1 MTWFPFDCERK
12 RFYGI
17 LGIFFSFF
25 LLFPGLFLLP
35 PAGAAQTPEK
45 TITMPD
51 AGRAEAG
58 TEVTLPA
65 SEEEID
71 KEIARLQA
79 RLQEIRSR
87 TSSSPGEE
95 SPGKGNGLG
104 SALPEEVAEWQRLVF
119 ETVYLLEN
127 HLNSLQDLKEIRKAS
142 GERAT
147 ERNEWKG
154 FAKKPPYPVS
164 FLEGLYASIRD
175 KQFEKQMAE
184 VKREITEAQLRET
197 LKSLE
202 KAGKD
207 LRDAEER
214 IVSGPEGEPKMR
226 AMWLRD
232 LAKRR
237 YELAEVG
244 ALSLETQRLVL
255 DEDLEGKGDYL
266 PFLERQYRLAESVSP
281 LSRADLEQKLQELA
295 IPAKSLNDR
304 LTRALAEEEEARR
317 ALEKDRDALHR
328 AQESVSPGRE
338 PAKEQRKTLDHLKS
352 ALEAEKALL
361 DTTRLKVDITK
372 GMLRQLAAE
381 QKVWED
387 RYRLG
392 EEGDPQE
399 IRKLSAE
406 NRQTLEH
413 IRLWK
418 NSLEDGLDKLAP
430 VISGQREKLSS
441 GGLSNGEEQVTRT
454 FVTAYEDRE
463 VLYRQALKALNRTE
477 RVGERWASDLDALE
491 ERLSNRLGIMDR
503 LTSLSTLLLQAW
515 DTELYVAE
523 ESAIVEGRK
532 ISRPISVTA
541 GKIAKAL
548 LILVLGVWAARRLK
562 RPVERFAVRRF
573 GMDESAAKQVGRKW
587 SFFTFVALFT
597 IALASV
603 NVPLAVFAFFGGT
616 LAIAAGFG
624 AQHLIGNLLSS
635 VILLFDRTVQVG
647 DVVEIDGH
655 RGRVTAIG
663 MRSSSILRFDGV
675 EMLVPN
681 SQFLEQRVTNW
692 THSSKQVRYEIAL
705 GVAYDSPTKKV
716 SDLILQVVKE
726 DPRTL
731 TNPAPFVF
739 FEEFGESA
747 LMFRVYLWLILET
760 DEENRVVLSNIRHR
774 IKEALDE
781 AGIVIALP
789 QRDVH
794 LEAMHPIPVQVVDP
808 ERSRVPE
815 HRTGSLRERK

>member
-1 MTWFPFDCERK
+1 MIMFTFDGERK
-12 RFYGI
+12 RFSGI
-17 LGIFFSFF
+17 LVIILLFFPGFF
-25 LLFPGLFLLP
+25 LLPLP
-35 PAGAAQTPEK
+35 GAAQTPEK
-45 TITMPD
+45 TITMPNT
-51 AGRAEAG
+51 GRAEAG
-58 TEVTLPA
+58 KEVTLPA
-65 SEEEID
+65 TEEEID
-71 KEIARLQA
+71 KEIVRLQA
-79 RLQEIRSR
+79 RLRETRAR
-87 TSSSPGEE
+87 TSSSPGEGI
-95 SPGKGNGLG
+95 PGGGNGLG
-104 SALPEEVAEWQRLVF
+104 AALPEEIVEWQRLTF
-119 ETVYLLEN
+119 EAVYHLEN
-127 HLNSLQDLKEIRKAS
+127 HLNSLQDLREIRKANR
-142 GERAT
+142 ERAA

-154 FAKKPPYPVS
+154 FAEKPPHPVS
-164 FLEGLYASIRD
+164 FLEGLYAAIRD

-184 VKREITEAQLRET
+184 VKREITEGGLRE
-197 LKSLE
+197 SLRNLE
-202 KAGKD
+202 EAGKD

-214 IVSGPEGEPKMR
+214 IVSGPEGEPKVR

-255 DEDLEGKGDYL
+255 DEDLDGKQDYL
-266 PFLERQYRLAESVSP
+266 PFLERQYRLAESASP
-281 LSRADLEQKLQELA
+281 LSRVDLEQKLQELE

-304 LTRALAEEEEARR
+304 LTRALGAEEEARK
-317 ALEKDRDALHR
+317 ALEKSREALRR
-328 AQESVSPGRE
+328 AQEGAPPGRE
-338 PAKEQRKTLDHLKS
+338 PAPEQRETLDYLKS

-361 DTTRLKVDITK
+361 DTARLKVDITK
-372 GMLRQLAAE
+372 GMLRQLTSE
-381 QKVWED
+381 RKVWED

-392 EEGDPQE
+392 EKADPQE
-399 IRKLSAE
+399 IRKLAGE
-406 NRQTLEH
+406 NRQTLQH

-418 NSLEDGLDKLAP
+418 DSLEDGLGKLAP
-430 VISGQREKLSS
+430 VVIGQREKLSS
-441 GGLSNGEEQVTRT
+441 GRLSNREEQVTRT
-454 FVTAYEDRE
+454 FITAYADRE

-491 ERLSNRLGIMDR
+491 KRLSNHLGILGR
-503 LTSLSTLLLQAW
+503 LKTLSALLLQAW
-515 DTELYVAE
+515 NTELYVAE

-532 ISRPISVTA
+532 ISHPISVTT
-541 GKIAKAL
+541 GKIAKAMF
-548 LILVLGVWAARRLK
+548 ILVLGVWGARRLK
-562 RPVERFAVRRF
+562 RPVERIAVRRF

-587 SFFTFVALFT
+587 SFFTFLALFT

-647 DVVEIDGH
+647 DVVEIEGH

-705 GVAYDSPTKKV
+705 GVAYHSPTQKV

-726 DPRTL
+726 DPHTL
-731 TNPAPFVF
+731 TNPAPYVF

-781 AGIVIALP
+781 ADIVIALP

-808 ERSRVPE
+808 ERSRVPD
-815 HRTGSLRERK
+815 HRTGSLREQK

>member
-1 MTWFPFDCERK
+1 MAKFPFGCERK
-12 RFYGI
+12 RFSGI
-17 LGIFFSFF
+17 LMALFI
-25 LLFPGLFLLP
+25 LFPGLFLLP
-35 PAGAAQTPEK
+35 LPGAAQTPEK

-51 AGRAEAG
+51 AGRTEAG

-71 KEIARLQA
+71 KEIVRLQA

-87 TSSSPGEE
+87 TSVSPGEGI
-95 SPGKGNGLG
+95 PGEGNGLG
-104 SALPEEVAEWQRLVF
+104 AALPEEVAEWQRLAF

-127 HLNSLQDLKEIRKAS
+127 HLNSLQDLKEIRKANR
-142 GERAT
+142 ERTT

-154 FAKKPPYPVS
+154 FAEKPPYPVS
-164 FLEGLYASIRD
+164 FLEGLYAAIRD
-175 KQFEKQMAE
+175 KQFEMQMAE
-184 VKREITEAQLRET
+184 VKREIAEGQLRES
-197 LKSLE
+197 LRNLE
-202 KAGKD
+202 KAGKE
-207 LRDAEER
+207 LRGAEER
-214 IVSGPEGEPKMR
+214 IASGREGEPKVR

-255 DEDLEGKGDYL
+255 DEDLDGKGDYL
-266 PFLERQYRLAESVSP
+266 PFLERQYRLAESASP
-281 LSRADLEQKLQELA
+281 LSRSDLDQKLQELA

-304 LTRALAEEEEARR
+304 LNRALAEEEEARQ

-328 AQESVSPGRE
+328 VQESVSPGRE
-338 PAKEQRKTLDHLKS
+338 PALGQRKTLDHLKS
-352 ALEAEKALL
+352 TLEAEKALL
-361 DTTRLKVDITK
+361 DTARLKVDITK
-372 GMLRQLAAE
+372 GMLRQLAVE

-392 EEGDPQE
+392 EKSDPQE

-406 NRQTLEH
+406 NRQTLDH

-430 VISGQREKLSS
+430 LVSGQREKLSS
-441 GGLSNGEEQVTRT
+441 GGLSNGEEKVTQT
-454 FVTAYEDRE
+454 FVIAYADRE
-463 VLYRQALKALNRTE
+463 VLYRQALTALNRTE

-491 ERLSNRLGIMDR
+491 KRLSNRLGIMDR
-503 LTSLSTLLLQAW
+503 LKSLSAFLLQVW
-515 DTELYVAE
+515 NSELYVAE

-532 ISRPISVTA
+532 ISRPISVTT

-548 LILVLGVWAARRLK
+548 FILVLGVWAARRLR

-705 GVAYDSPTKKV
+705 GVAYHSPTQKV

-726 DPRTL
+726 DPHTL

-794 LEAMHPIPVQVVDP
+794 LEAVNPIPVQVVDP
-808 ERSRVPE
+808 QRSRVPE
-815 HRTGSLRERK
+815 QRTGSLRERN

>member
-1 MTWFPFDCERK
+1 MTMFPFDDQRR
-12 RFYGI
+12 RFSGI
-17 LGIFFSFF
+17 LTICFVVLFS
-25 LLFPGLFLLP
+25 GLFLLLP
-35 PAGAAQTPEK
+35 SGAAQTPGK

-58 TEVTLPA
+58 REVTLPA
-65 SEEEID
+65 SDEEID
-71 KEIARLQA
+71 KEIVRLQA
-79 RLQEIRSR
+79 RLRETRSQ
-87 TSSSPGEE
+87 TNSSQREGIPGE
-95 SPGKGNGLG
+95 GNGLG
-104 SALPEEVAEWQRLVF
+104 AALPEEVAEWQRLNF

-127 HLNSLQDLKEIRKAS
+127 HLNSLQDLKEIRKANK
-142 GERAT
+142 ERAT

-154 FAKKPPYPVS
+154 FAEKPPYPVS
-164 FLEGLYASIRD
+164 FLEGLYAAIRD
-175 KQFEKQMAE
+175 KQFEMQMAE
-184 VKREITEAQLRET
+184 VKREITEGQLRES
-197 LKSLE
+197 LRNLE

-207 LRDAEER
+207 LRGAEER
-214 IVSGPEGEPKMR
+214 IASGREGEPKVR

-255 DEDLEGKGDYL
+255 DEDLDGKRDYL
-266 PFLERQYRLAESVSP
+266 PFLERQYRLAESASP
-281 LSRADLEQKLQELA
+281 LSRVDLDQKLQELA
-295 IPAKSLNDR
+295 IPEKSLNDR
-304 LTRALAEEEEARR
+304 LNRALAEEEESRR

-328 AQESVSPGRE
+328 VQESVSPGRE
-338 PAKEQRKTLDHLKS
+338 PAPGQRKTLDHLKS
-352 ALEAEKALL
+352 ALEAEKALF
-361 DTTRLKVDITK
+361 DTTRLQVDITK
-372 GMLRQLAAE
+372 GMLRQLAVE

-392 EEGDPQE
+392 EKSDPLE

-430 VISGQREKLSS
+430 VVSGQREKLSS
-441 GGLSNGEEQVTRT
+441 RGLSNGDEQVTRT
-454 FVTAYEDRE
+454 FVTAYADRE
-463 VLYRQALKALNRTE
+463 VLYRQALTALNRTE

-491 ERLSNRLGIMDR
+491 KRLSNRLGIMGR
-503 LTSLSTLLLQAW
+503 LKSLSALLMQVW
-515 DTELYVAE
+515 NSELYVAE

-532 ISRPISVTA
+532 ISRPISVTT

-548 LILVLGVWAARRLK
+548 FILILGVWAARRLR

-587 SFFTFVALFT
+587 SFFTFLALFT

-603 NVPLAVFAFFGGT
+603 NVPLTVFAFFGGT

-624 AQHLIGNLLSS
+624 AQHLIGNILSS

-692 THSSKQVRYEIAL
+692 THTSKQVRYEIAL
-705 GVAYDSPTKKV
+705 GVAYDSPTQKV

-726 DPRTL
+726 DPHTL

-760 DEENRVVLSNIRHR
+760 DEENRVVLSNIRHC

-794 LEAMHPIPVQVVDP
+794 LEAINPIPVQVVDP
-808 ERSRVPE
+808 QRSRVPE

>member
-1 MTWFPFDCERK
+1 MTMFPFDAERK
-12 RFYGI
+12 RFSGLLLI
-17 LGIFFSFF
+17 VLAFF
-25 LLFPGLFLLP
+25 PCLFLLP
-35 PAGAAQTPEK
+35 LPGTAAQTPEK

-51 AGRAEAG
+51 AGRVEEG
-58 TEVTLPA
+58 REVALPA

-71 KEIARLQA
+71 KEIARLQT
-79 RLQEIRSR
+79 RLEEVRSR
-87 TSSSPGEE
+87 ASSSPGEGI
-95 SPGKGNGLG
+95 PGKGNGLG
-104 SALPEEVAEWQRLVF
+104 AALPEEVAEWQRLTF

-127 HLNSLQDLKEIRKAS
+127 HMNSLQDLKEIRKANR
-142 GERAT
+142 ERAT

-154 FAKKPPYPVS
+154 FSEKPPYPVS
-164 FLEGLYASIRD
+164 FLEDLYATIKD
-175 KQFEKQMAE
+175 KQFEMQMAE
-184 VKREITEAQLRET
+184 VKRRITEGGLRES
-197 LKSLE
+197 LRNLE

-207 LRDAEER
+207 LRDAEEHLA
-214 IVSGPEGEPKMR
+214 SGREGEPKVR
-226 AMWLRD
+226 AIWLRD

-255 DEDLEGKGDYL
+255 DEDLDGKRDYL

-281 LSRADLEQKLQELA
+281 LSRGDLEQKLQELE

-304 LTRALAEEEEARR
+304 LTHALAEEEEARQ

-328 AQESVSPGRE
+328 AQESVPHGQE
-338 PAKEQRKTLDHLKS
+338 PAKEQRETIDHLKS
-352 ALEAEKALL
+352 ALEAEKTLL

-372 GMLRQLAAE
+372 GMLRQLTVE

-392 EEGDPQE
+392 EKKDPQE
-399 IRKLSAE
+399 IRKLSEE
-406 NRQTLEH
+406 NRQMLEH

-418 NSLEDGLDKLAP
+418 NSLEDGMGKLASM
-430 VISGQREKLSS
+430 VSAQRDKLSS
-441 GGLSNGEEQVTRT
+441 GGLSDGEEQVART
-454 FVTAYEDRE
+454 FITAYSDRG
-463 VLYRQALKALNRTE
+463 VLYRQALRALNRTE

-491 ERLSNRLGIMDR
+491 KRLSNRLGIMDR
-503 LTSLSTLLLQAW
+503 LKTLSAYLRQAW

-532 ISRPISVTA
+532 ISRPISVTT
-541 GKIAKAL
+541 GKISKAL
-548 LILVLGVWAARRLK
+548 LILVLGLWAARRLK
-562 RPVERFAVRRF
+562 GPVERFAVRRF
-573 GMDESAAKQVGRKW
+573 GTDENGAKQIGRKW
-587 SFFTFVALFT
+587 SFFTFAALFS
-597 IALASV
+597 ISLASV

-624 AQHLIGNLLSS
+624 AQHLIGNVLSS

-647 DVVEIDGH
+647 DVVEVDGH

-705 GVAYDSPTKKV
+705 GVAYQSPTQKV

-731 TNPAPFVF
+731 TNPAPYVF
-739 FEEFGESA
+739 FEEFGDSA
-747 LMFRVYLWLILET
+747 LMFRVYLWLILEI
-760 DEENRVVLSNIRHR
+760 DEENRSVLSNIRHR

-794 LEAMHPIPVQVVDP
+794 LDAMHPIPVQVVDD
-808 ERSRVPE
+808 ERARRGDVP
-815 HRTGSLRERK
+815 RTGSSHGR

>member
-1 MTWFPFDCERK
+1 MTMFPFDAERK
-12 RFYGI
+12 RFSGI
-17 LGIFFSFF
+17 LVIV
-25 LLFPGLFLLP
+25 LTLFPCLFLLP
-35 PAGAAQTPEK
+35 RPGTAAQPPEK

-51 AGRAEAG
+51 AGRVEEG
-58 TEVTLPA
+58 REVTLPA

-71 KEIARLQA
+71 KEIARLQSQ
-79 RLQEIRSR
+79 LEEIRSR
-87 TSSSPGEE
+87 AGSSPGEGI
-95 SPGKGNGLG
+95 PGEGNGLG
-104 SALPEEVAEWQRLVF
+104 AALPEEVAEWQRLTF
-119 ETVYLLEN
+119 ETIYLLEN
-127 HLNSLQDLKEIRKAS
+127 HMNSLQDLKEIRKANR
-142 GERAT
+142 ERAT

-154 FAKKPPYPVS
+154 FAEKPPYPVS
-164 FLEGLYASIRD
+164 FLENLYATIKD
-175 KQFEKQMAE
+175 KQFEMQMVE
-184 VKREITEAQLRET
+184 VKRKITEGGLRES
-197 LKSLE
+197 LRNLE

-207 LRDAEER
+207 LRDAEEH
-214 IVSGPEGEPKMR
+214 IVSGREGEPKVR
-226 AMWLRD
+226 AIWLRD

-255 DEDLEGKGDYL
+255 DEDLDGKRDYL

-281 LSRADLEQKLQELA
+281 LSRADLEQKLQELEV
-295 IPAKSLNDR
+295 PAKSLNDR
-304 LTRALAEEEEARR
+304 LTRALAEEEDARQV
-317 ALEKDRDALHR
+317 LERDRDALHR
-328 AQESVSPGRE
+328 VQERVPPGQE

-361 DTTRLKVDITK
+361 DTAWLKVDITK
-372 GMLRQLAAE
+372 GMLRQLTVE

-392 EEGDPQE
+392 EKKDPQE
-399 IRKLSAE
+399 IRKLSGE
-406 NRQTLEH
+406 NRQMLEN

-418 NSLEDGLDKLAP
+418 NSLEDGMGKLSSMVSA
-430 VISGQREKLSS
+430 QREKLSS
-441 GGLSNGEEQVTRT
+441 GDMSNGEEQVART
-454 FVTAYEDRE
+454 FITAYADRQ

-477 RVGERWASDLDALE
+477 RVGERWASDLDALD

-503 LTSLSTLLLQAW
+503 LKTLSAYLRQAW

-532 ISRPISVTA
+532 ISRPISVTT
-541 GKIAKAL
+541 GRIAKAL
-548 LILVLGVWAARRLK
+548 FILVLGLWAARRLK

-573 GMDESAAKQVGRKW
+573 GTDENAAKQIGRKW
-587 SFFTFVALFT
+587 SFFTFAALFSV
-597 IALASV
+597 ALASV

-624 AQHLIGNLLSS
+624 AQHLIGNVLSS

-655 RGRVTAIG
+655 RGRVTSIG

-692 THSSKQVRYEIAL
+692 THSSKQVRYEIAF
-705 GVAYDSPTKKV
+705 GVAYHSPTQKV

-726 DPRTL
+726 DPHTL
-731 TNPAPFVF
+731 TNPAPFVL

-760 DEENRVVLSNIRHR
+760 DEENRAALSDIRHR
-774 IKEALDE
+774 IKEALDA
-781 AGIVIALP
+781 AGIVIAFP

-794 LEAMHPIPVQVVDP
+794 LETATPITVRVVDDGMARRG
-808 ERSRVPE
+808 EVP
-815 HRTGSLRERK
+815 RTGSSHAR

>member
-1 MTWFPFDCERK
+1 MNKFPFEAERK
-12 RFYGI
+12 RFSGI
-17 LGIFFSFF
+17 LVIV
-25 LLFPGLFLLP
+25 LILFPCLFLLP
-35 PAGAAQTPEK
+35 LPGTAAQTPEK

-51 AGRAEAG
+51 AGRAEEG
-58 TEVTLPA
+58 REVTLPA

-71 KEIARLQA
+71 KEIARLQT

-87 TSSSPGEE
+87 ASSSPGGGI
-95 SPGKGNGLG
+95 PGEGNGMG
-104 SALPEEVAEWQRLVF
+104 AALPEEVAEWQRLNF

-127 HLNSLQDLKEIRKAS
+127 HLNSLQDLKEIRKANR
-142 GERAT
+142 ERAA

-154 FAKKPPYPVS
+154 FAEKPPYPVS
-164 FLEGLYASIRD
+164 FLEDLYATIRD

-184 VKREITEAQLRET
+184 AKRKITEGGLRES
-197 LKSLE
+197 LRNLE

-207 LRDAEER
+207 LRDAEEH
-214 IVSGPEGEPKMR
+214 IVSGREGEPKVR
-226 AMWLRD
+226 AIWLRD

-255 DEDLEGKGDYL
+255 DEDLDGKRDYL
-266 PFLERQYRLAESVSP
+266 PFLEHQYRLAEAVSP
-281 LSRADLEQKLQELA
+281 LSRADLEQKLQELEV
-295 IPAKSLNDR
+295 PAKSLNDR
-304 LTRALAEEEEARR
+304 LARALAEEEDARQ
-317 ALEKDRDALHR
+317 ALEMDRDALSH
-328 AQESVSPGRE
+328 AQESVPPGRE
-338 PAKEQRKTLDHLKS
+338 PAKEQRKTLEHLKS
-352 ALEAEKALL
+352 SLEAEKALL
-361 DTTRLKVDITK
+361 DTARLKVDITK
-372 GMLRQLAAE
+372 GMLHQLTDE
-381 QKVWED
+381 QMIWEN

-392 EEGDPQE
+392 EKSDPQE
-399 IRKLSAE
+399 IRKLSGE
-406 NRQTLEH
+406 NRQMLEH

-418 NSLEDGLDKLAP
+418 NSLEDGLGKLASM
-430 VISGQREKLSS
+430 VSGQRGKLAS
-441 GGLSNGEEQVTRT
+441 GGMSNGEEQVART
-454 FVTAYEDRE
+454 FVTAYADRE

-503 LTSLSTLLLQAW
+503 LKTLSAYLRKAW

-541 GKIAKAL
+541 GKIGKAL
-548 LILVLGVWAARRLK
+548 FILVLGIWAARRLK
-562 RPVERFAVRRF
+562 RPVERFAVGRF
-573 GMDESAAKQVGRKW
+573 GRDENAAKQIGRKW
-587 SFFTFVALFT
+587 SFFTFVALFS

-705 GVAYDSPTKKV
+705 GVAYQSPTQKV

-726 DPRTL
+726 DPHTL
-731 TNPAPFVF
+731 TNPAPYVF
-739 FEEFGESA
+739 FEEFGDSA

-794 LEAMHPIPVQVVDP
+794 LEAATPITVRVVADEMP
-808 ERSRVPE
+808 RRGEVP
-815 HRTGSLRERK
+815 RTGSQHGR

>member
-1 MTWFPFDCERK
+1 M
-12 RFYGI
+12 YH
-17 LGIFFSFF
+17 
-25 LLFPGLFLLP
+25 
-35 PAGAAQTPEK
+35 
-45 TITMPD
+45 
-51 AGRAEAG
+51 
-58 TEVTLPA
+58 
-65 SEEEID
+65 
-71 KEIARLQA
+71 
-79 RLQEIRSR
+79 
-87 TSSSPGEE
+87 
-95 SPGKGNGLG
+95 
-104 SALPEEVAEWQRLVF
+104 
-119 ETVYLLEN
+119 LEN
-127 HLNSLQDLKEIRKAS
+127 HLNSLQDLREIRKANR
-142 GERAT
+142 ERAA

-154 FAKKPPYPVS
+154 FAEKPPHPVS
-164 FLEGLYASIRD
+164 FLEGLYAAIRD

-184 VKREITEAQLRET
+184 VKREITEGGLRE
-197 LKSLE
+197 SLRNLE
-202 KAGKD
+202 EAGKD

-214 IVSGPEGEPKMR
+214 IVSGPEGEPKVR

-255 DEDLEGKGDYL
+255 DEDLDGKQDYL
-266 PFLERQYRLAESVSP
+266 PFLERQYRLAESASP
-281 LSRADLEQKLQELA
+281 LSRVDLEQKLQELE

-304 LTRALAEEEEARR
+304 LTRALGAEEEARK
-317 ALEKDRDALHR
+317 ALEKSREALRR
-328 AQESVSPGRE
+328 AQEGAPPGRE
-338 PAKEQRKTLDHLKS
+338 PAPEQRETLDYLKS

-361 DTTRLKVDITK
+361 DTARLKVDITK
-372 GMLRQLAAE
+372 GMLRQLTSE
-381 QKVWED
+381 RKVWED

-392 EEGDPQE
+392 EKADPQE
-399 IRKLSAE
+399 IRKLAGE
-406 NRQTLEH
+406 NRQTLQH

-418 NSLEDGLDKLAP
+418 DSLEDGLGKLAP
-430 VISGQREKLSS
+430 VVIGQREKLSS
-441 GGLSNGEEQVTRT
+441 GRLSNREEQVTRT
-454 FVTAYEDRE
+454 FITAYADRE

-491 ERLSNRLGIMDR
+491 KRLSNHLGILGR
-503 LTSLSTLLLQAW
+503 LKTLSALLLQAW
-515 DTELYVAE
+515 NTELYVAE

-532 ISRPISVTA
+532 ISHPISVTT
-541 GKIAKAL
+541 GKIAKAMF
-548 LILVLGVWAARRLK
+548 ILVLGVWGARRLK
-562 RPVERFAVRRF
+562 RPVERIAVRRF

-587 SFFTFVALFT
+587 SFFTFLALFT

-647 DVVEIDGH
+647 DVVEIEGH

-705 GVAYDSPTKKV
+705 GVAYHSPTQKV

-726 DPRTL
+726 DPHTL
-731 TNPAPFVF
+731 TNPAPYVF

-781 AGIVIALP
+781 ADIVIALP

-808 ERSRVPE
+808 ERSRVPD
-815 HRTGSLRERK
+815 HRTGFLREQK